1 MQLSTHF
8 ALVEFTRSATAAA
21 RGIDNTPG
29 PVHLANLR
37 RLAATL
43 EEVRAIL
50 RVPVI
55 ITSGYRSPALNLAV
69 DGSTTSDHSNG
80 LAADFTAPRFGDV
93 RAVCEAIRASPIQ
106 YDQLIFEQGPRS
118 DWVHL
123 GIGTRM
129 RREVLSWRSGRGFV
143 RGIVNMRG

>member
-1 MQLSTHF
+1 MQLTPNF

-29 PVHLANLR
+29 PAHLANLR

-50 RVPVI
+50 RVPII
-55 ITSGYRSPALNLAV
+55 ITSGYRSLALNRAV

-80 LAADFTAPRFGDV
+80 LAADFVAPRFGSV
-93 RAVCEAIRASPIQ
+93 RDVCEAIRASPIAF
-106 YDQLIFEQGPRS
+106 DQLIYEQGPRS

-123 GIGTRM
+123 GIGSRM
-129 RREVLSWRSGRGFV
+129 HRQVLSWTPGRGYAN
-143 RGIVNMRG
+143 GIVSMRG